1 MANNPYVNKVVYGNN
16 TLIDLTDATATADK
30 ILQGYTAYGA
40 DGQKLTGTA
49 TASSGSGAVWQD
61 AQGYVHLDDE
71 GTIPITVEPLSVTQ
85 NGTYTATTGHAYSPV
100 TVNVS
105 GGGGSSANKKQIN
118 FIDYDGTILHSYTKS
133 EWQSVTA
140 LPSNPSHTG
149 LTAQGWNWT
158 KAQIDAQL
166 TAAPDGD
173 VWVGQMYI
181 TTSGDTEIDV
191 SFVDS
196 TRLSPYL
203 SCAVNGTIT
212 IDWGDNSTSTVTGT
226 SLTSRKD
233 TQHVYASTGDYT
245 ITIHVESGSWAFY
258 GTSAYTLLNKNS
270 GTQNANRVYSNC
282 VQNVRI
288 GADTSVGTSA
298 FYNCYSLASVTIPSG
313 VTSIGTSVFYNCY
326 SLASV
331 TIPSGVTSIENS
343 AFYNC
348 YSLAS
353 VTIPSGVTSIG
364 NSAFYN
370 CYSLAS
376 VTIPSGVTNIGNSAF
391 NNCYSLASVTIPS
404 GVTNIGGSAF
414 NNCLSLASVTTLSGV
429 MSIENSAFYN
439 CYSLASVTIPSGVT
453 SIGGSAFYNCHSLA
467 SVMIPSSVTSIRDSA
482 FRSCYGMAEYH
493 IKPTT
498 PPTLGTTVFN
508 SIQSDCVIYVPSA
521 SLTVYQE
528 ATNWS
533 TYASYMQGE

>member
-1 MANNPYVNKVVYGNN
+1 MSTTVTYKGS
-16 TLIDLTDATATADK
+16 TLITVNNQTRTLKTAGKYMEGDVILTDVTE
-30 ILQGYTAYGA
+30 GG
-40 DGQKLTGTA
+40 GG
-49 TASSGSGAVWQD
+49 GNVWQD

-71 GTIPITVEPLSVTQ
+71 GTTPITVEPLSVTQ

-105 GGGGSSANKKQIN
+105 GGGGSSASKKQIN
-118 FIDYDGTILHSYTKS
+118 FIDYDGTIVESYTAT

-166 TAAPDGD
+166 TAVPNGD

-203 SCAVNGTIT
+203 TCAVNGTIT

-233 TQHVYASTGDYT
+233 TQHIYASTGDYT

-258 GTSAYTLLNKNS
+258 GTAVYSLLHNNS
-270 GTQNANRVYSNC
+270 GTANVNRVYSNC

-288 GADTSVGTSA
+288 GADASIGSNA
-298 FYNCYSLASVTIPSG
+298 FYNCYSLASVTIPSA
-313 VTSIGTSVFYNCY
+313 SIGS
-326 SLASV
+326 
-331 TIPSGVTSIENS
+331 S

-353 VTIPSGVTSIG
+353 LTIPSASIGSNAFCYCYSLASLTIPSGVTSIG
-364 NSAFYN
+364 NSAF
-370 CYSLAS
+370 
-376 VTIPSGVTNIGNSAF
+376 SG
-391 NNCYSLASVTIPS
+391 
-404 GVTNIGGSAF
+404 
-414 NNCLSLASVTTLSGV
+414 
-429 MSIENSAFYN
+429 
-439 CYSLASVTIPSGVT
+439 
-453 SIGGSAFYNCHSLA
+453 
-467 SVMIPSSVTSIRDSA
+467 
-482 FRSCYGMAEYH
+482 CYGMAEYH

-498 PPTLGTTVFN
+498 PPTLGTTVFGN
-508 SIQSDCVIYVPSA
+508 IQSGCVIYVPST
-521 SLTVYQE
+521 SLTAYQE

>member
-1 MANNPYVNKVVYGNN
+1 MSTTVTYKGSTLTTVNNQTR
-16 TLIDLTDATATADK
+16 TLKTAGKYMEGDVILTDITE
-30 ILQGYTAYGA
+30 
-40 DGQKLTGTA
+40 
-49 TASSGSGAVWQD
+49 SGSGGYVWQD

-71 GTIPITVEPLSVTQ
+71 GTTPITVEPLSVTQ

-105 GGGGSSANKKQIN
+105 GGGGSSASKKQIN
-118 FIDYDGTILHSYTKS
+118 FIDYDGTILHSYTKT
-133 EWQSVTA
+133 EWQSVTT

-158 KAQIDAQL
+158 KAQINAQL
-166 TAAPDGD
+166 TAMPNDD

-212 IDWGDNSTSTVTGT
+212 IDWGDNFTSTVTGT

-258 GTSAYTLLNKNS
+258 GTSTNTLLNKNS
-270 GTQNANRVYSNC
+270 STTSANRVYSNC

-288 GADTSVGTSA
+288 GADTSIGNNA
-298 FYNCYSLASVTIPSG
+298 FYNCSSLVSVTMPSDVTSIGNNAFNSCSSLVSVTIPSG
-313 VTSIGTSVFYNCY
+313 VTSIGTNAFQHCY
-326 SLASV
+326 SLARI
-331 TIPSGVTSIENS
+331 TIPSGVTSIGDYT
-343 AFYNC
+343 FYNC
-348 YSLAS
+348 HSLAS

-364 NSAFYN
+364 NNAF
-370 CYSLAS
+370 AS
-376 VTIPSGVTNIGNSAF
+376 CN
-391 NNCYSLASVTIPS
+391 
-404 GVTNIGGSAF
+404 
-414 NNCLSLASVTTLSGV
+414 
-429 MSIENSAFYN
+429 
-439 CYSLASVTIPSGVT
+439 
-453 SIGGSAFYNCHSLA
+453 
-467 SVMIPSSVTSIRDSA
+467 
-482 FRSCYGMAEYH
+482 GMAEYH

-508 SIQSDCVIYVPSA
+508 TIQSDCVIYVPSA
-521 SLTVYQE
+521 SLTAYQE

-533 TYASYMQGE
+533 TYASYMVGE